1 MLLDSSVIKNKKKKE
16 KHLDSRLEKSRKL
29 SQSTVVKPFF
39 CSNPIKVGMVMRQ
52 GEVEI
57 LDFHFRPTWF
67 FVLPYPCLA
76 LHGWANCSASSPPLG
91 IS

>member
-1 MLLDSSVIKNKKKKE
+1 MLLDSSVIKNKKKKKE

-52 GEVEI
+52 CEVEG
-57 LDFHFRPTWF
+57 LDFHFRPT
-67 FVLPYPCLA
+67 
-76 LHGWANCSASSPPLG
+76 
-91 IS
+91 